1 MHRLAGDPFCLPY
14 HGTMNISDSVLT
26 SAALDALHRA
36 AKLVAN
42 SEYVVAM
49 TGAGMSVESGIPP
62 FRGTNGLWTKYGTP
76 SMDGYRQFRADP
88 EAYWTRQINAQ
99 IDEHIL
105 ELREALRNAKPH
117 AGHFA
122 LVELVNRGYVQ
133 SVITQNIDGLD
144 LKAGMGDALIEIH
157 GNRSRLRCI
166 GCSKRTDLNDF
177 VPLFMPDPCDECGQP
192 VKFDA
197 VMFGEPIVPE
207 VLSEARAAIDR
218 ADCVLSIGTSATV
231 RPASGLLWVAK
242 HRSKGDRQDGTGCS
256 QDAKLI
262 ELNPNPT
269 KLSSICDVVVRTTA
283 GEGVPAL
290 LNALTS

>member
-1 MHRLAGDPFCLPY
+1 METLPDGIDLAARV
-14 HGTMNISDSVLT
+14 IADS
-26 SAALDALHRA
+26 
-36 AKLVAN
+36 K
-42 SEYVVAM
+42 YVVAM

-88 EAYWTRQINAQ
+88 EAYWDRQINAQ

-117 AGHFA
+117 PGHFA
-122 LVELVNRGYVQ
+122 LVELVKRGYIK

-144 LKAGMGDALIEIH
+144 LKAGMGDQLIEIH

-207 VLSEARAAIDR
+207 VMAAARKEIHR
-218 ADCVLSIGTSATV
+218 ADCVVAVGTSATV
-231 RPASGLLWVAK
+231 RPASGLLWVAR
-242 HRSKGDRQDGTGCS
+242 HRSKGERSNGS
-256 QDAKLI
+256 AAVEDAKLI
-262 ELNPNPT
+262 EINPSPT
-269 KLSSICDVVVRTTA
+269 KLSSICDVVIRATA
-283 GEGVPAL
+283 GDGVPAL
-290 LNALTS
+290 VRALRTITAPAVN